1 MKKGGDILSKN
12 KKEPM
17 NHNRIKE
24 VRLEKHKTQKDL
36 AKLLNVSEQA
46 ISYYE
51 KARREPPLKSW
62 VKLADYLGVP
72 VSYLQGLSNI
82 NYDNKEERYEKYKV
96 SHPKLDWEKADSSKT
111 IVPIDMSDLQLMVRD
126 DTLKNFEIISSAF
139 LQMSDT
145 LFPEQTKELKKKL
158 SNMDEYR
165 ASDLVH
171 YITLTFTLLLD
182 DNSKRDK
189 LISLLNDYDLELM
202 DNDDTLPF

>member
-51 KARREPPLKSW
+51 KALREPPLKSW

-82 NYDNKEERYEKYKV
+82 NYDNKKERYEKYKA
-96 SHPKLDWEKADSSKT
+96 SHPKLDWEKTDSSKT

-182 DNSKRDK
+182 DSSKRDK